1 MSEPSTPLMRQYS
14 AIKKEHP
21 NALLFFRLGD
31 FYELFFDDAILAA
44 RELQITLTSR
54 NKEKGVNIPMCGV
67 PYHAAEGYIAK
78 LIRRGFKVAVC
89 EQVEDPRLA
98 TKLVRREVTRVVT
111 PGTAADSSLNAEE
124 NNFLAAVATVGDRVG
139 FAALDLSTGEF
150 RATEFAGESAGRRIQ
165 EELEQLRPKE
175 MLYGSSAPL
184 LEHASSTQLGSFAT
198 LNGRDTPHSTGTA
211 PVARISGFGWAETP
225 LDDWI
230 FAPDHAIPLVENHF
244 GVLSLEGFGLAGKQA
259 AASAAGAI
267 LYYIRSTQRGTL
279 DHVDRIGFYE
289 RQNCLVLDAVTVR
302 NLELIEPLFAGT
314 DAGVTLIRCLDATI
328 TPMGKRLLR
337 MWMLRPSLDRT
348 EIEARLDAVD
358 VQVKDIV
365 GREELRRSLDGI
377 LDLERLLSRVTLE
390 TANPRDVLA
399 LGASLGKLPKVR
411 GVLAGLLAP
420 RLAMLHAAIDELGD
434 LRGKIESMLAP
445 EPPLTLNDGGVIA
458 AGIDKDL
465 DELRDLSHNSKQ
477 YLAQVETR
485 ERERT
490 GIGSLKVKFNSIFG
504 YYIEISK
511 ANLHHAPTDYER
523 KQTLVNAERF
533 TTPELKEYES
543 KILDAQE
550 KIVEIERRL
559 FAELRSAIAAE
570 AKRIRQTALAL
581 AEVDVLGSLAHI
593 AALRNYCRPKFEA
606 DNSDQTADLEIVEG
620 RHPVIELQEMTIG
633 NDRFVPNDLFLNSKT
648 HNIVVLT
655 GPNMGGKSTYLRQ
668 AALIVIMA
676 QMGSFVPARSVRMG
690 IVDRVFTR
698 IGASDNVARGRST
711 FMVEMTETAAI
722 LHTATPR
729 SLILLDEVGRGTS
742 TYDGLAIAWAAV
754 EYLHARVRAKTL
766 FATHYF
772 ELTEL
777 AEQLSGVK
785 NYHVSVKET
794 GGSVVFLR
802 RVEPGA
808 ADRSYGIEVA
818 KLAGL
823 PNEVVVRARE
833 VLAEHESSEHRL
845 SGHLTPGSAPE
856 RPAQL
861 TIFTPLSQ
869 PVLEKLREAD
879 LDRMTPLEALNLLA
893 ELKKADWQKRWQRR
907 TQLIHASGQLLIVG
921 FDGTEMSPRLASLLA
936 KIAPAGVILFARNIK
951 GVEQT
956 HTLLR
961 ECQKCVAMPLFTCVD
976 LEGGTVDRFRNVLG
990 TAPSPAE
997 VFATGSRAL
1006 YRKHGRVIGENC
1018 RALGFNVDFAPV
1030 LDLAFAA
1037 SRSVMSS
1044 RAVSDDP
1051 KQVVV
1056 YAREFLQG
1064 LRDAGVLGC
1073 GKHFPWAG

>member
-44 RELQITLTSR
+44 RELQITLTAR
-54 NKEKGVNIPMCGV
+54 NKEKGMAIPMCGV
-67 PYHAAEGYIAK
+67 PYHAAEGYISK

-89 EQVEDPRLA
+89 EQVENPRLA
-98 TKLVRREVTRVVT
+98 KTLVRREVTRVVT
-111 PGTAADSSLNAEE
+111 PGTAADSSLNPEE
-124 NNFLAAVATVGDRVG
+124 NNFLAAVATVADRVG

-184 LEHASSTQLGSFAT
+184 FENRNSGETTVLARPLPELAT
-198 LNGRDTPHSTGTA
+198 PTA
-211 PVARISGFGWAETP
+211 PRRSTSGWAETP

-230 FAPDHAIPLVENHF
+230 FAPDHAIPLLENHF

-314 DAGVTLIRCLDATI
+314 DAGVTLFRCLDATV

-337 MWMLRPSLDRT
+337 TWMLRPSLDPV
-348 EIEARLDAVD
+348 EIKGRLDSVE
-358 VQVKDIV
+358 VQMKDTV
-365 GREELRRSLDGI
+365 RREELRRALDGI

-399 LGASLGKLPKVR
+399 LAASLARIPKVR
-411 GVLAGLLAP
+411 SVLGGLNAS
-420 RLAMLHAAIDELGD
+420 RLAALHALTDELAD
-434 LRGKIESMLAP
+434 LCEKIDRTLVP
-445 EPPLTLNDGGVIA
+445 EPPLTLSDGGVIA
-458 AGIDKDL
+458 AGVDKDL
-465 DELRDLSHNSKQ
+465 DELRDLSRNSKQ

-485 ERERT
+485 ERELT
-490 GIGSLKVKFNSIFG
+490 GIGSLKVKFNSVFG

-511 ANLHHAPTDYER
+511 ANLHLSPADYER

-593 AALRNYCRPKFEA
+593 AALRNYCRPNFDEA
-606 DNSDQTADLEIVEG
+606 EKPEDGGDLEIVEG
-620 RHPVIELQEMTIG
+620 RHPVIELQELATAG
-633 NDRFVPNDLFLNSKT
+633 DRFVPNDLFLDSAT

-676 QMGSFVPARSVRMG
+676 QMGSFVPARAVRLG

-722 LHTATPR
+722 LHTATAR
-729 SLILLDEVGRGTS
+729 CLILLDEVGRGTS

-785 NYHVSVKET
+785 NYHVSVKEA

-833 VLAEHESSEHRL
+833 VLAEHESSERRL
-845 SGHLTPGSAPE
+845 SEHLTPGSSTEPD
-856 RPAQL
+856 RPTQL

-869 PVLEKLREAD
+869 PVLEKLREVD
-879 LDRMTPLEALNLLA
+879 LNRLTPLEALNLLA
-893 ELKKADWQKRWQRR
+893 ELKKE
-907 TQLIHASGQLLIVG
+907 I
-921 FDGTEMSPRLASLLA
+921 
-936 KIAPAGVILFARNIK
+936 
-951 GVEQT
+951 
-956 HTLLR
+956 
-961 ECQKCVAMPLFTCVD
+961 
-976 LEGGTVDRFRNVLG
+976 
-990 TAPSPAE
+990 
-997 VFATGSRAL
+997 
-1006 YRKHGRVIGENC
+1006 
-1018 RALGFNVDFAPV
+1018 
-1030 LDLAFAA
+1030 
-1037 SRSVMSS
+1037 
-1044 RAVSDDP
+1044 
-1051 KQVVV
+1051 
-1056 YAREFLQG
+1056 
-1064 LRDAGVLGC
+1064 
-1073 GKHFPWAG
+1073 

>member
-1 MSEPSTPLMRQYS
+1 VVIRIANNEITHYKLQITLSSMSEPSTPLMRQYS
-14 AIKKEHP
+14 TIKKEHP
-21 NALLFFRLGD
+21 TALLFFRLGD
-31 FYELFFDDAILAA
+31 FYELFFDDAVLAA

-54 NKEKGVNIPMCGV
+54 NKEKGIAIPMCGV
-67 PYHAAEGYIAK
+67 PYHAAEGYISK
-78 LIRRGFKVAVC
+78 LIRRGYKVAVC
-89 EQVEDPRLA
+89 EQVEDARLA

-111 PGTAADSSLNAEE
+111 PGTADASSLNAED

-175 MLYGSSAPL
+175 LLYGSSAPL
-184 LEHASSTQLGSFAT
+184 FENRGSGATGALARPESEHSGMKNPAKPA
-198 LNGRDTPHSTGTA
+198 NGVT
-211 PVARISGFGWAETP
+211 ETP

-230 FAPDHAIPLVENHF
+230 FAPDHALPLLENHF
-244 GVLSLEGFGLAGKQA
+244 GVLSLEGFGLAGKRA
-259 AASAAGAI
+259 AAAAAGAI
-267 LYYIRSTQRGTL
+267 LYYIRSTQRGKL

-302 NLELIEPLFAGT
+302 NLELIEPLFSGT
-314 DAGVTLIRCLDATI
+314 DAGVTLFRCMDATV

-337 MWMLRPSLDRT
+337 NWMLRPSLDRS
-348 EIEARLDAVD
+348 EIEGRLDAVEA
-358 VQVKDIV
+358 QVKDTV
-365 GREELRRSLDGI
+365 RREELRRALEGI

-390 TANPRDVLA
+390 TANPRDILA
-399 LGASLGKLPKVR
+399 LAASLARIPTVR
-411 GVLAGLLAP
+411 TVLAGFAPSPLAP
-420 RLAMLHAAIDELGD
+420 ARLAALHATVDELGD
-434 LRGKIESMLAP
+434 LRKKIDRTLVP
-445 EPPLTLNDGGVIA
+445 EPPLTLSDGGVIA
-458 AGIDKDL
+458 PGIDKDL
-465 DELRDLSHNSKQ
+465 DELRDLSRNSKQ
-477 YLAQVETR
+477 YLAQVEQR

-511 ANLHHAPTDYER
+511 SNLHLSPADYER

-550 KIVEIERRL
+550 KIVEIERRI
-559 FAELRSAIAAE
+559 FAGLRSDIAGE

-581 AEVDVLGSLAHI
+581 AEVDVLGCLAHI
-593 AALRNYCRPKFEA
+593 AALRNYCRPKFEKDSQEGDA
-606 DNSDQTADLEIVEG
+606 EHTGDLEIVEG
-620 RHPVIELQEMTIG
+620 RHPVIELHELASG
-633 NDRFVPNDLFLNSKT
+633 SERFIPNDLFLNSPSQNNSENKGAKSVSQ
-648 HNIVVLT
+648 NIVVLT

-676 QMGSFVPARSVRMG
+676 QMGSFVPARSARLG

-722 LHTATPR
+722 LHTATAR

-742 TYDGLAIAWAAV
+742 TYDGLAIAWAAI

-794 GGSVVFLR
+794 GGSVAFLR

-833 VLAEHESSEHRL
+833 VLAEHESSERRL
-845 SGHLTPGSAPE
+845 SGHLTPGAASERE
-856 RPAQL
+856 RPTQL

-869 PVLEKLREAD
+869 PVLEKLREVD
-879 LDRMTPLEALNLLA
+879 LNRLTPLEALNLLA
-893 ELKKADWQKRWQRR
+893 ELKRQ
-907 TQLIHASGQLLIVG
+907 I
-921 FDGTEMSPRLASLLA
+921 E
-936 KIAPAGVILFARNIK
+936 
-951 GVEQT
+951 
-956 HTLLR
+956 
-961 ECQKCVAMPLFTCVD
+961 
-976 LEGGTVDRFRNVLG
+976 
-990 TAPSPAE
+990 
-997 VFATGSRAL
+997 
-1006 YRKHGRVIGENC
+1006 
-1018 RALGFNVDFAPV
+1018 
-1030 LDLAFAA
+1030 
-1037 SRSVMSS
+1037 
-1044 RAVSDDP
+1044 
-1051 KQVVV
+1051 
-1056 YAREFLQG
+1056 
-1064 LRDAGVLGC
+1064 
-1073 GKHFPWAG
+1073 

>member
-31 FYELFFDDAILAA
+31 FYELFFDDAVLAA

-54 NKEKGVNIPMCGV
+54 NKEKGVDIPMCGV
-67 PYHAAEGYIAK
+67 PYHAAESYIAK

-98 TKLVRREVTRVVT
+98 KKLVRREVTRVVT
-111 PGTAADSSLNAEE
+111 PGTAADSSLSAEE

-150 RATEFAGESAGRRIQ
+150 RATEFVGESAGRRIQ

-184 LEHASSTQLGSFAT
+184 FEKTNSGAKGILGHPSDEHFVMSPPTRAVPVRAT
-198 LNGRDTPHSTGTA
+198 G
-211 PVARISGFGWAETP
+211 GWAETP

-230 FAPDHAIPLVENHF
+230 FAPDHAIPLLENHF
-244 GVLSLEGFGLAGKQA
+244 GVLSLEGFGLAGKHA

-267 LYYIRSTQRGTL
+267 LYYIRSTQRGKL

-289 RQNCLVLDAVTVR
+289 RQHCLVLDTVTVR

-314 DAGVTLIRCLDATI
+314 DAGVTLFRCLDATA

-337 MWMLRPSLDRT
+337 TWLLRPSLDRG
-348 EIEARLDAVD
+348 EIEGRLDSVE
-358 VQVKDIV
+358 VQVKDTV
-365 GREELRRSLDGI
+365 RREELGRSLDGI

-399 LGASLGKLPKVR
+399 LAASLGRIPKVR
-411 GVLAGLLAP
+411 EVLAGLADSRP
-420 RLAMLHAAIDELGD
+420 QASRLDALHKLTDELGD
-434 LRGKIESMLAP
+434 LREKIDRTLVP
-445 EPPLTLNDGGVIA
+445 EPPLTLSDGGVIA
-458 AGIDKDL
+458 AGVDKDL
-465 DELRDLSHNSKQ
+465 DELRDLSRNSKQ
-477 YLAQVETR
+477 YLARVETR

-511 ANLHHAPTDYER
+511 ANLHLSPADYER

-559 FAELRSAIAAE
+559 FAELRSAIASE

-581 AEVDVLGSLAHI
+581 AEVDVLGCLAHI
-593 AALRNYCRPKFEA
+593 AALRNYCRPHFDLTENNQ
-606 DNSDQTADLEIVEG
+606 DGGDLEIVEG
-620 RHPVIELQEMTIG
+620 RHPVIELQEQAAG
-633 NDRFVPNDLFLNSKT
+633 SDRFVPNDLFLDSPPQHAKQ
-648 HNIVVLT
+648 NIPRQNIIVLT

-676 QMGSFVPARSVRMG
+676 QMGSFVPARAVRLG

-722 LHTATPR
+722 LHTATAR

-754 EYLHARVRAKTL
+754 EYLHAHVRAKTL

-845 SGHLTPGSAPE
+845 SDHLTPGNSKEPE
-856 RPAQL
+856 RPTQL

-869 PVLEKLREAD
+869 PVLEKLREVD
-879 LDRMTPLEALNLLA
+879 LNRLTPLEALNLLA
-893 ELKKADWQKRWQRR
+893 ELKRQ
-907 TQLIHASGQLLIVG
+907 I
-921 FDGTEMSPRLASLLA
+921 E
-936 KIAPAGVILFARNIK
+936 
-951 GVEQT
+951 
-956 HTLLR
+956 
-961 ECQKCVAMPLFTCVD
+961 
-976 LEGGTVDRFRNVLG
+976 
-990 TAPSPAE
+990 
-997 VFATGSRAL
+997 
-1006 YRKHGRVIGENC
+1006 
-1018 RALGFNVDFAPV
+1018 
-1030 LDLAFAA
+1030 
-1037 SRSVMSS
+1037 
-1044 RAVSDDP
+1044 
-1051 KQVVV
+1051 
-1056 YAREFLQG
+1056 
-1064 LRDAGVLGC
+1064 
-1073 GKHFPWAG
+1073 

>member
-1 MSEPSTPLMRQYS
+1 MSEPSTPLMRQYA

-31 FYELFFDDAILAA
+31 FYELFFDDAVLAA

-54 NKEKGVNIPMCGV
+54 NKEKGMVIPMCGV

-89 EQVEDPRLA
+89 EQTEDPRLA
-98 TKLVRREVTRVVT
+98 KQLVRREVTRVVT
-111 PGTAADSSLNAEE
+111 PGTAADSTLNAEE
-124 NNFLAAVATVGDRVG
+124 NNFLAAVATVGDCVG

-150 RATEFAGESAGRRIQ
+150 RATEFVGEMAGRRIQ

-184 LEHASSTQLGSFAT
+184 LERTANLRSPSVRVGTGVSPVRSEAP
-198 LNGRDTPHSTGTA
+198 TPHSGTA
-211 PVARISGFGWAETP
+211 PVPRVSGGGWAETP

-230 FAPDHAIPLVENHF
+230 FAPDHAIPLLENHF
-244 GVLSLEGFGLAGKQA
+244 GVLSLEGFGLAGKSA

-314 DAGVTLIRCLDATI
+314 DASVTLFRCLDATV

-337 MWMLRPSLDRT
+337 TWMLRPSLDRA
-348 EIEARLDAVD
+348 EIEGRLDSVE
-358 VQVKDIV
+358 VQVKDTV
-365 GREELRRSLDGI
+365 RREELRRSLEGI

-399 LGASLGKLPKVR
+399 LAASLARIPKVR
-411 GVLAGLLAP
+411 AVLAGLSST
-420 RLAMLHAAIDELGD
+420 RLATLHKAIDELRD
-434 LRGKIESMLAP
+434 LQEKIDRTLVP
-445 EPPLTLNDGGVIA
+445 EPPLTLSDGGVIA
-458 AGIDKDL
+458 AGVDKDL
-465 DELRDLSHNSKQ
+465 DELRDLSRNSKQ
-477 YLAQVETR
+477 YLAQVEQR

-511 ANLHHAPTDYER
+511 ANLHLSPADYER

-559 FAELRSAIAAE
+559 FADLRSAIAAE

-581 AEVDVLGSLAHI
+581 AEVDVLGCLAHI
-593 AALRNYCRPKFEA
+593 AALRNYCRPRFDEA
-606 DNSDQTADLEIVEG
+606 EKAEDVLDLEIVEG
-620 RHPVIELQEMTIG
+620 RHPVIELQELAAG
-633 NDRFVPNDLFLNSKT
+633 SERFVPNDLFLDSSLPNTKQNAT

-676 QMGSFVPARSVRMG
+676 QMGSFVPARAVRLG

-722 LHTATPR
+722 LHTATAR

-754 EYLHARVRAKTL
+754 EYLHTRVRAKTL

-802 RVEPGA
+802 RVEAGA

-845 SGHLTPGSAPE
+845 SGHLTPGASEAPE
-856 RPAQL
+856 RPTQL

-869 PVLEKLREAD
+869 PVLEKLCEVD
-879 LDRMTPLEALNLLA
+879 LNRLTPLEALNLLA
-893 ELKKADWQKRWQRR
+893 ELKKE
-907 TQLIHASGQLLIVG
+907 I
-921 FDGTEMSPRLASLLA
+921 
-936 KIAPAGVILFARNIK
+936 
-951 GVEQT
+951 
-956 HTLLR
+956 
-961 ECQKCVAMPLFTCVD
+961 
-976 LEGGTVDRFRNVLG
+976 
-990 TAPSPAE
+990 
-997 VFATGSRAL
+997 
-1006 YRKHGRVIGENC
+1006 
-1018 RALGFNVDFAPV
+1018 
-1030 LDLAFAA
+1030 
-1037 SRSVMSS
+1037 
-1044 RAVSDDP
+1044 
-1051 KQVVV
+1051 
-1056 YAREFLQG
+1056 
-1064 LRDAGVLGC
+1064 
-1073 GKHFPWAG
+1073 

>member
-1 MSEPSTPLMRQYS
+1 MSEPSTPLMRQYA

-31 FYELFFDDAILAA
+31 FYELFYNDAILAA
-44 RELQITLTSR
+44 RELQITLTAR
-54 NKEKGVNIPMCGV
+54 NKEKGLDIPMCGV

-78 LIRRGFKVAVC
+78 LVRRGFKVAVC
-89 EQVEDPRLA
+89 EQVEVPGKGSRLA
-98 TKLVRREVTRVVT
+98 KTLVRREVTRVVT

-150 RATEFAGESAGRRIQ
+150 RATEFAGESAGQRIQ

-184 LEHASSTQLGSFAT
+184 LERAAGVQMRSFAP
-198 LNGRDTPHSTGTA
+198 LDPSIAPSASLGASAAGSRDARPFIGTA
-211 PVARISGFGWAETP
+211 PVTRVSGGGWAETP

-244 GVLSLEGFGLAGKQA
+244 GVLSLEGFGLAGKSA

-314 DAGVTLIRCLDATI
+314 DSGVTLFRCLDATV

-337 MWMLRPSLDRT
+337 TWMLRPSLGRA
-348 EIEARLDAVD
+348 EIEGRLDSVAA
-358 VQVKDIV
+358 QVKDTMR
-365 GREELRRSLDGI
+365 REELRRALDGI

-399 LGASLGKLPKVR
+399 LAASLARIPKVR
-411 GVLAGLLAP
+411 TVLAGLAAP
-420 RLAMLHAAIDELGD
+420 RLGALHVAIDELGD
-434 LRGKIESMLAP
+434 LRQRIDGTLVP
-445 EPPLTLNDGGVIA
+445 EPPLTLGDGGVIA

-465 DELRDLSHNSKQ
+465 DELRDLSRNSKQ

-511 ANLHHAPTDYER
+511 ANLHLSPADYER

-559 FAELRSAIAAE
+559 FADLRSAIAAE

-581 AEVDVLGSLAHI
+581 AEVDVLGSMAHI
-593 AALRNYCRPKFEA
+593 AALRNYCRPRFE
-606 DNSDQTADLEIVEG
+606 SDGAENAGDLEIVEG
-620 RHPVIELQEMTIG
+620 RHPVIELQEMTAG
-633 NDRFVPNDLFLNSKT
+633 SDRFVPNDLFLNSSPDPRDST
-648 HNIVVLT
+648 NNIIVLT

-722 LHTATPR
+722 LHTATAR

-845 SGHLTPGSAPE
+845 SGHLTPGSSTEPE
-856 RPAQL
+856 RPIQL

-869 PVLEKLREAD
+869 PVLEKLREVD
-879 LDRMTPLEALNLLA
+879 LNRLTPLEALNLLA
-893 ELKKADWQKRWQRR
+893 ALKKE
-907 TQLIHASGQLLIVG
+907 I
-921 FDGTEMSPRLASLLA
+921 
-936 KIAPAGVILFARNIK
+936 
-951 GVEQT
+951 
-956 HTLLR
+956 
-961 ECQKCVAMPLFTCVD
+961 
-976 LEGGTVDRFRNVLG
+976 
-990 TAPSPAE
+990 
-997 VFATGSRAL
+997 
-1006 YRKHGRVIGENC
+1006 
-1018 RALGFNVDFAPV
+1018 
-1030 LDLAFAA
+1030 
-1037 SRSVMSS
+1037 
-1044 RAVSDDP
+1044 
-1051 KQVVV
+1051 
-1056 YAREFLQG
+1056 
-1064 LRDAGVLGC
+1064 
-1073 GKHFPWAG
+1073 

>member
-21 NALLFFRLGD
+21 NALLLFRLGD
-31 FYELFFDDAILAA
+31 FYELFFEDAVVAA

-54 NKEKGVNIPMCGV
+54 NKEKGMAIPMCGV
-67 PYHAAEGYIAK
+67 PYHAAEGYISK
-78 LIRRGFKVAVC
+78 LIRRGYKVAIC
-89 EQVEDPRLA
+89 EQMEDARLA
-98 TKLVRREVTRVVT
+98 KKLVRREVTRVVT
-111 PGTAADSSLNAEE
+111 PGTAADSSLGSEE
-124 NNFLAAVATVGDRVG
+124 NNFLAAVAAVGDRVG

-150 RATEFAGESAGRRIQ
+150 RATEFAGESAARRIQ
-165 EELEQLRPKE
+165 EELEQLRPRE
-175 MLYGSSAPL
+175 LLYGSSVPL
-184 LEHASSTQLGSFAT
+184 LEGRARTEDGLPSLARPGQVRDLSPHGQGQRST
-198 LNGRDTPHSTGTA
+198 
-211 PVARISGFGWAETP
+211 WAETP

-230 FAPDHAIPLVENHF
+230 FAPDHAVPLLENHF
-244 GVLSLEGFGLAGKQA
+244 GVLSLEGFGLAGKPA

-267 LYYIRSTQRGTL
+267 LYYIRSTQRGAL
-279 DHVDRIGFYE
+279 QHVDRIGFYE

-314 DAGVTLIRCLDATI
+314 DAGVTLFRGLDATV

-337 MWMLRPSLDRT
+337 AWMLRPSLDRS
-348 EIEARLDAVD
+348 EIEARLDAVEG
-358 VQVKDIV
+358 QVKDLIR
-365 GREELRRSLDGI
+365 REELRRALEGI

-399 LGASLGKLPKVR
+399 LSASLAKIPQVR
-411 GVLAGLLAP
+411 SGLAGFAAA
-420 RLAMLHAAIDELGD
+420 RLGALHGLIDELAD
-434 LRGKIESMLAP
+434 LRAKIDSTIVE
-445 EPPLTLNDGGVIA
+445 EPPLTLSDGGVIA

-465 DELRDLSHNSKQ
+465 DDLRDLSRNSKQ
-477 YLAQVETR
+477 YLAQVEQR

-490 GIGSLKVKFNSIFG
+490 GIRSLKVKFNSVFG

-511 ANLHHAPTDYER
+511 ANQHLAPTDYER
-523 KQTLVNAERF
+523 KQTLVNAERY

-550 KIVEIERRL
+550 KIVDIERRL
-559 FAELRSAIAAE
+559 FAELRTAIAAE

-581 AEVDVLGSLAHI
+581 AEVDVLACLANV
-593 AALRNYCRPKFEA
+593 AALRNYCRPKFTEA
-606 DNSDQTADLEIVEG
+606 PGEKAGDSGDLEIVDG
-620 RHPVIELQEMTIG
+620 RHPVIEQQELAAG
-633 NDRFVPNDLFLNSKT
+633 SERFVPNDLFLNSTT

-668 AALIVIMA
+668 AALIVILA
-676 QMGSFVPARSVRMG
+676 QMGSFVPARSARLG

-698 IGASDNVARGRST
+698 IGASDNLARGRST

-729 SLILLDEVGRGTS
+729 SLILLDEVGRGTA

-754 EYLHARVRAKTL
+754 EYLHTRVHAKTL

-794 GGSVVFLR
+794 GGGVVFLR
-802 RVEPGA
+802 KVEPGA
-808 ADRSYGIEVA
+808 ADKSYGIEVA

-833 VLAEHESSEHRL
+833 VLAEHESAERQLSE
-845 SGHLTPGSAPE
+845 HLTPGSQPE

-879 LDRMTPLEALNLLA
+879 LNRMTPLEALNLLA
-893 ELKKADWQKRWQRR
+893 ELKRQID
-907 TQLIHASGQLLIVG
+907 
-921 FDGTEMSPRLASLLA
+921 
-936 KIAPAGVILFARNIK
+936 
-951 GVEQT
+951 
-956 HTLLR
+956 
-961 ECQKCVAMPLFTCVD
+961 
-976 LEGGTVDRFRNVLG
+976 
-990 TAPSPAE
+990 
-997 VFATGSRAL
+997 
-1006 YRKHGRVIGENC
+1006 
-1018 RALGFNVDFAPV
+1018 
-1030 LDLAFAA
+1030 
-1037 SRSVMSS
+1037 
-1044 RAVSDDP
+1044 
-1051 KQVVV
+1051 
-1056 YAREFLQG
+1056 
-1064 LRDAGVLGC
+1064 
-1073 GKHFPWAG
+1073 